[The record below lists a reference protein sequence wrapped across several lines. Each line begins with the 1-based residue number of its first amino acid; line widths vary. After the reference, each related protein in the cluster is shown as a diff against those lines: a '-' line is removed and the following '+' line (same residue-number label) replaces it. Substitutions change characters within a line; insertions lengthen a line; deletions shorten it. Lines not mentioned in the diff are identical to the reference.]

1 MNKKLA
7 FLICILALIAVKIR
21 AQDYT
26 YGIYLGINGCTMI
39 LGNTLYYDDSEVIT
53 TTRLQ
58 WNEAHQDYDTIYNVN
73 YATIDNASV
82 SGMPPLTFTIGG
94 FYEKPIRDNI
104 GVQLHLIYANYGYS
118 VKGTVIV
125 PNIADEFSAEYD
137 YTGEMKMT
145 NLSASL
151 LLKFNAT
158 PEISIQAGITPSL
171 CIRAQKN
178 VKRGPMHKTLNY
190 KSGDEYKPFN
200 ICGTVGITYYFID
213 CIMFSLHANIG
224 LVDVLKVKNPYL
236 EDERDRYGTVKYRYS
251 SAKSTTTS
259 VGLTVGYRF

>member
-7 FLICILALIAVKIR
+7 LLIFILALFAVKMT
-21 AQDYT
+21 AQDYK
-26 YGIYLGINGCTMI
+26 YGIYLGVNGCTMT
-39 LGNTLYYDDSEVIT
+39 LSDGLYYDDSEVLTQTIVQGADT
-53 TTRLQ
+53 TY
-58 WNEAHQDYDTIYNVN
+58 HVS
-73 YATIDNASV
+73 YATIEKASV
-82 SGMPPLTFTIGG
+82 SGMKPTFTIGG
-94 FYEKPIRDNI
+94 YYEKPISNNI
-104 GVQLHLIYANYGYS
+104 GVQFHFIYANYGYN

-125 PNIADEFSAEYD
+125 PNVTDEFSAEYD
-137 YTGEMKMT
+137 YSGEMKMT
-145 NLSASL
+145 NLCASIM
-151 LLKFNAT
+151 LKFNAS
-158 PEISIQAGITPSL
+158 PELSIQAGITPSL

-178 VKRGPMHKTLNY
+178 VERGAMHKTLNY

-224 LVDVLKVKNPYL
+224 LVDVLKVKDPYL
-236 EDERDRYGTVKYRYS
+236 EDEHDRYGTVKYNYS

>member
-1 MNKKLA
+1 MNKKSAL
-7 FLICILALIAVKIR
+7 LICILALFAVKMT
-21 AQDYT
+21 AQDYK
-26 YGIYLGINGCTMI
+26 YGVYLGINGCTMN
-39 LGNTLYYDDSEVIT
+39 LGDGLYYDDSETMTKTVVQGADT
-53 TTRLQ
+53 TY
-58 WNEAHQDYDTIYNVN
+58 HVS

-82 SGMPPLTFTIGG
+82 SGMTPTFTIGG
-94 FYEKPIRDNI
+94 FYEMPLSDNI
-104 GVQLHLIYANYGYS
+104 GFQMHLIYANYGYEI
-118 VKGTVIV
+118 KGTVIV
-125 PNIADEFSAEYD
+125 PNVTDEFSAEYD
-137 YTGEMKMT
+137 YKGEMKMA
-145 NLSASL
+145 NLCASL

-178 VKRGPMHKTLNY
+178 VERGAMHKTLNY

-200 ICGTVGITYYFID
+200 VCGTIGITYYFID

-224 LVDVLKVKNPYL
+224 LIDVLKVKNPYL
-236 EDERDRYGTVKYRYS
+236 EDESDRYGTVKYNYS